1 VLFLVGRTRVHIDTV
16 EQLGNFLELE
26 VVLADDEPPEAGMR
40 EVRELM
46 GKFNVKAHQLIDDAY
61 VDLLARQRV

>member
-1 VLFLVGRTRVHIDTV
+1 
-16 EQLGNFLELE
+16 
-26 VVLADDEPPEAGMR
+26 VLADDEPPEAGMR